1 MNICVFA
8 GSSCGKRGS
17 YQQAA
22 EQLGERLARRAIGLV
37 YGGGSVGLMADLS
50 DAFVVLPGGIGTL
63 DEVFE
68 IWTWSQLGIH
78 RDILLSDSQLDRLIG
93 RLLAVEVPS
102 VGKWIGPAR

>member
-17 YQQAA
+17 YQQTA

-63 DEVFE
+63 DEAFE
-68 IWTWSQLGIH
+68 M
-78 RDILLSDSQLDRLIG
+78 
-93 RLLAVEVPS
+93 PS
-102 VGKWIGPAR
+102 VESGSSLPDDWRSPRAKCRGARFSRK